1 MPEFLLFT
9 LLGIGLVFGVPIYSL
24 ILIKRLQENQDEGF
38 RRIWGELKKLR
49 NDILVPGAET
59 TGKPATPAE
68 SIKKIAAAQVGVP
81 SDLRTNIPVS
91 NAEMPSDPLDF
102 AVPQKAD
109 PIKSV
114 SSGEV
119 DEKTLPE
126 LRETEFI
133 PSTEESRLP
142 GGSSSKDADAPSGL
156 TKTESAARER
166 LQKMGLGGLH
176 HEPVAAAPV
185 RPRVPNRFETAA
197 RETLQ
202 KIWNWIIVGEEHVP
216 TGVSME
222 YAIASQWLLRLG
234 VLILVIG
241 VGFFLKYSFDHNLI
255 KPAARVAMAA
265 IAGLGLLTAGTRL
278 LGDRYHVFGQ
288 GLMGGGLAML
298 YFSVFAAAN
307 FYQLIDPVPAFVLMG
322 LVTVIAGGIS
332 VRFNSM
338 LVAVLGI
345 IGGYGTPVMLST
357 GATDLAGLFGYM
369 LVLGIGVL
377 AVCYWKN
384 WPLVNLLS
392 FFGTYGLYFAA
403 MKGDHT
409 AEFWTVI
416 PFLTAFFVLF
426 STMTFLYKLVNRAH
440 SNLFDLSALLVNAF
454 VFYGESYRL
463 VSAAYSREWAAVVT
477 LGLASFYTLHV
488 YYFLM
493 RKLVDREL
501 LVSFLGL
508 ASFFVIVTVPLILS
522 REWIT
527 MSWSIQALILL
538 WIARQLGS
546 QTLKY
551 VAFVLYGIVM
561 FRFGLLDLPGQF
573 GTGLPADM
581 LWADYWPRLLERA
594 VMFGVPVLSLG
605 GAHRLLQG
613 WPAGDASPVRA
624 DNDLP
629 AVIPENWGPTAIV
642 GLAMGLLFIYLN
654 LELTR
659 TVGFAYAPLKRPIL
673 TILWL
678 GACGLLL
685 RESLVRNN
693 RTLLVLVVFGLFA
706 VLGKLFAFDLPG
718 WDLSRELLYGGDY
731 SFRDA
736 GLRLLDFGVVIGFF
750 GFAYYCVAGKPRDVD
765 TASVFGV
772 CGMGVLLTF
781 LTLELNT
788 ALHAFLPGARA
799 GGVSIL
805 WSIFAFSWLLQGIW
819 KNRRPLRYAGLVL
832 FAIVIAKV
840 FFDLRSSDPFYR
852 IIAFI
857 VLGIVV
863 LAGSFI
869 YLKYRETFAVTMVD
883 PNDDSK

>member
-1 MPEFLLFT
+1 
-9 LLGIGLVFGVPIYSL
+9 
-24 ILIKRLQENQDEGF
+24 
-38 RRIWGELKKLR
+38 
-49 NDILVPGAET
+49 
-59 TGKPATPAE
+59 
-68 SIKKIAAAQVGVP
+68 
-81 SDLRTNIPVS
+81 
-91 NAEMPSDPLDF
+91 
-102 AVPQKAD
+102 
-109 PIKSV
+109 
-114 SSGEV
+114 
-119 DEKTLPE
+119 
-126 LRETEFI
+126 
-133 PSTEESRLP
+133 
-142 GGSSSKDADAPSGL
+142 
-156 TKTESAARER
+156 
-166 LQKMGLGGLH
+166 
-176 HEPVAAAPV
+176 
-185 RPRVPNRFETAA
+185 
-197 RETLQ
+197 
-202 KIWNWIIVGEEHVP
+202 
-216 TGVSME
+216 ME

-234 VLILVIG
+234 ILILVIG

-255 KPAARVAMAA
+255 KPSTRVAMAA

-278 LGDRYHVFGQ
+278 LGGRYHIFGQ

-307 FYQLIDPVPAFVLMG
+307 FYRLIDPITAFVLMG
-322 LVTVIAGGIS
+322 LVTVVAGGIS

-338 LVAVLGI
+338 LVAVMGI

-357 GATDLAGLFGYM
+357 GAVDFIGLFGYM

-392 FFGTYGLYFAA
+392 FFCTYGLYFTS
-403 MKGDHT
+403 MRGYHETD
-409 AEFWTVI
+409 FWTVI

-426 STMTFLYKLVNRAH
+426 STMTFLFKLVNRAH
-440 SNLFDLSALLVNAF
+440 SNLFDISALLLNAF

-463 VSAAYSREWAAVVT
+463 VSTAYSREWAAVVT
-477 LGLASFYTLHV
+477 LGLAAFYTLHV

-508 ASFFVIVTVPLILS
+508 ASFFVIVTVPLVLS

-527 MSWSIQALILL
+527 ISWSIQALILL

-546 QTLKY
+546 QTLKS

-561 FRFGLLDLPGQF
+561 FRFGLMDLPGQF
-573 GTGLPADM
+573 GSELSANTV
-581 LWADYWPRLLERA
+581 WADYWPRLLERV
-594 VMFGVPVLSLG
+594 VMFGIPVLSLG
-605 GAHRLLQG
+605 AAHRLLQR
-613 WPAGDASPVRA
+613 WPTKESSAVRA

-629 AVIPENWGPTAIV
+629 PVIPDGWALSAIV
-642 GLAMGLLFIYLN
+642 GLAAGMLFIYLN

-685 RESLVRNN
+685 RESLARNS
-693 RTLLVLVVFGLFA
+693 RTLLALVVFGLFA
-706 VLGKLFAFDLPG
+706 VLGKVFAFDIPG

-750 GFAYYCVAGKPRDVD
+750 GFAFYCVAGKPRDVD
-765 TASVFGV
+765 TASLFAV
-772 CGMGVLLTF
+772 CGIGVLLTF

-799 GGVSIL
+799 GGISIL
-805 WSIFAFSWLLQGIW
+805 WSIFAFSWLLQGIR
-819 KNRRPLRYAGLVL
+819 KNRQSLRYAGLVL
-832 FAIVIAKV
+832 FTIVIAKV
-840 FFDLRSSDPFYR
+840 FLDLRTSDPFYR

-863 LAGSFI
+863 LAGSFV
-869 YLKYRETFAVTMVD
+869 YLKYREKFAVSISD
-883 PNDDSK
+883 PNEAS